1 MRLTATLV
9 ASVSLFGL
17 TACESLDS
25 DFRGFGGGFNT
36 SEAARKAT
44 EPRPAPDNRG
54 ILSYPGYQVAVARR
68 GDTVTSVAARVG
80 IPENELAA
88 RNAVPP
94 GASLNAGEVLLLPRR
109 VAEPSP
115 STGAPTTGPIR
126 PAEQVDVAVLADNAI
141 SRAEGTITPAAPA
154 RKPQTGQEPVR
165 HVVKAGETAYSV
177 SRLYGVSVKALDEWN
192 GLDDKLTLRVGQTL
206 LIPPE
211 APSRPKPT
219 TVTKPGTGSETPTP
233 PSAAKPLPKDEP
245 AAAQTKTTEAKPAPG
260 TPESPDL
267 GKQATQASA
276 SSARFTSP
284 VNGKISRV
292 FSSRNK
298 SVNFSASAGSP
309 VKAADA
315 GTVFVVTKTDD
326 QVTYVG
332 IKHDGGLTSVYANVD
347 GVTVKKGDKVSK
359 GQSIAKVSPGNPAF
373 LNFIVL
379 KGTQAIDPAPYLP

>member
-1 MRLTATLV
+1 M
-9 ASVSLFGL
+9 
-17 TACESLDS
+17 
-25 DFRGFGGGFNT
+25 
-36 SEAARKAT
+36 
-44 EPRPAPDNRG
+44 
-54 ILSYPGYQVAVARR
+54 ARR
-68 GDTVTSVAARVG
+68 GDTVSTVAARIG
-80 IPENELAA
+80 LPESELAA

-94 GASLNAGEVLLLPRR
+94 GAPLNAGAVLLLPRR

-115 STGAPTTGPIR
+115 ATGAITTGPIR
-126 PAEQVDVAVLADNAI
+126 PAEQVDVAVLADTAI
-141 SRAEGTITPAAPA
+141 SRAEGTITPAQPA
-154 RKPQTGQEPVR
+154 RKPQTGQEPIR
-165 HVVKAGETAYSV
+165 HVVKPGETAYSV

-211 APSRPKPT
+211 AATPPKRT
-219 TVTKPGTGSETPTP
+219 TVNKPGTGSETPTP

-276 SSARFTSP
+276 SSARFVSP
-284 VNGKISRV
+284 VNGSISRV

>member
-1 MRLTATLV
+1 
-9 ASVSLFGL
+9 
-17 TACESLDS
+17 
-25 DFRGFGGGFNT
+25 
-36 SEAARKAT
+36 
-44 EPRPAPDNRG
+44 
-54 ILSYPGYQVAVARR
+54 
-68 GDTVTSVAARVG
+68 
-80 IPENELAA
+80 
-88 RNAVPP
+88 
-94 GASLNAGEVLLLPRR
+94 
-109 VAEPSP
+109 
-115 STGAPTTGPIR
+115 
-126 PAEQVDVAVLADNAI
+126 
-141 SRAEGTITPAAPA
+141 
-154 RKPQTGQEPVR
+154 
-165 HVVKAGETAYSV
+165 
-177 SRLYGVSVKALDEWN
+177 
-192 GLDDKLTLRVGQTL
+192 
-206 LIPPE
+206 
-211 APSRPKPT
+211 
-219 TVTKPGTGSETPTP
+219 TP

-276 SSARFTSP
+276 SSARFVSP
-284 VNGKISRV
+284 VNGSISRV